1 MFTIKRDSLLV
12 KLEKINK
19 IVEESTDIKEF
30 LNKQKYQTFNEKR
43 NLNWKNLSLTY
54 IAIKVFWAIFASLY
68 LFGVFENND
77 YSK

>member
-19 IVEESTDIKEF
+19 TVEGSTDNKEF
-30 LNKQKYQTFNEKR
+30 LIKQKYQTFNEKR

-54 IAIKVFWAIFASLY
+54 IAIKVFWAIFVSLY
-68 LFGVFENND
+68 LIGVFENND

>member
-19 IVEESTDIKEF
+19 TVEGSTDNKEF
-30 LNKQKYQTFNEKR
+30 LIKQKYQTFNEKR
-43 NLNWKNLSLTY
+43 NLNWKNLSLTC
-54 IAIKVFWAIFASLY
+54 IAIKVSWAIFVPLY
-68 LFGVFENND
+68 LIVVFENND